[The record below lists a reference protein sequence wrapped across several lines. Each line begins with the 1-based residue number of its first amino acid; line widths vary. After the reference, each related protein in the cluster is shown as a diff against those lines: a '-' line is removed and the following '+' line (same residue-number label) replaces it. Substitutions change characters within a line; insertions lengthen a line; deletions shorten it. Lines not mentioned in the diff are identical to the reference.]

1 MLIEPFISEF
11 IFTMCEHVARGVNIS
26 AITRQL
32 DAIKDGKFFT
42 KPDCDQ
48 CSKRGAEVWL
58 CLSCGFRGC
67 GRLDNGHMITHYEV
81 NKHPISMNLR
91 TTMIWCYEC
100 DDEVLGDSMDNV
112 RSLVTRTIARLS
124 GKKKVA
130 AGSAT
135 PPTTT
140 TRSEKSLKGCRGIVN
155 IGNTC
160 FLAASMQCLSHTPPF
175 QKILRHC
182 PPFIESSN
190 AQQKLVKAIR
200 DFFVEQWGDPWSTT
214 SRAGGAFT
222 SPVNPDDILTCVQ
235 RINSLFH
242 GYQQHDSQ
250 EFLRFLLCTI
260 HEEVRRKVKPSDVKI
275 LSTIIT
281 SPVLS
286 STASPGTKQP
296 AGDPSATTS
305 RDVYTSLI
313 SDVFMGQT
321 CSTVTCLECHKDSKC
336 IEDFYDLSLPIPTES
351 FTSKKG
357 DESNVSNSSWFLT
370 KARSLFGLSSNDS
383 PVSITDCLTQF
394 TRTEK
399 LTDSNS
405 YNCETCKRKTES
417 LKRISIH
424 RLPEILVLHLKRFR
438 HDGGYYGGSKI
449 TKTVTFPVASDFD
462 LSPFVSDIQPPAL
475 STKYRLCGFVV
486 HMGSLSGGHYIA
498 YCRHKTTGQWFCFD
512 DSRVTPV
519 NDIAVIESAEPY
531 VMFFQKVAEK
541 TTIRER
547 KTLKTDPVICGT
559 NGPSLYL
566 PRRWVCAVK
575 TMATIPPIANNDL
588 VCPHFHPSTMSEE
601 IARMQFQQVSTEF
614 ANRAINR
621 YGVLGLTSDL
631 LGIDKC
637 LKCEEWIKCYNH
649 RLAAEHKLV
658 SSLDTKGIEA
668 GQVWFYIDSA
678 WITTWRAY
686 LKQGAIVDR
695 NKACDPG
702 PIDNKELDKKMKAK
716 DTKVKMTTDFVAVNH
731 KVWSVFV
738 HFHGSVGPSITRDSL
753 DPNSTSG
760 SEIGQRGSS
769 EETAE
774 SLGIDSDTL
783 AKIKALRGA
792 GA

>member
-1 MLIEPFISEF
+1 
-11 IFTMCEHVARGVNIS
+11 MCEHIRTGVNMD
-26 AITRQL
+26 AITHQL
-32 DAIKDGKFFT
+32 ESIKDGKFFT
-42 KPDCDQ
+42 KPDCDK

-81 NKHPISMNLR
+81 NSHSISMNLR

-100 DDEVLGDSMDNV
+100 DDEVLGESLDNV
-112 RSLVTRTIARLS
+112 RALVTKTISRLS
-124 GKKKVA
+124 GKKSGRSSNA
-130 AGSAT
+130 AGSVT
-135 PPTTT
+135 PT

-182 PPFIESSN
+182 PPFIESAN

-200 DFFVEQWGDPWSTT
+200 DFFVQQWGDPWGVNK
-214 SRAGGAFT
+214 GGVGSSGA
-222 SPVNPDDILTCVQ
+222 VNPDDILTCVQ

-286 STASPGTKQP
+286 SAASPGTKPPSSSDTP
-296 AGDPSATTS
+296 ADAP
-305 RDVYTSLI
+305 RDVYTSMI

-321 CSTVTCLECHKDSKC
+321 CSTVTCLECRKDSKC
-336 IEDFYDLSLPIPTES
+336 IEDFYDLSLPIPSEPIV
-351 FTSKKG
+351 SKRSG
-357 DESNVSNSSWFLT
+357 EEPAAPVSTSSWFFS
-370 KARSLFGLSSNDS
+370 KARSLFGLGSGEP
-383 PVSITDCLTQF
+383 PVTISDCLAQF

-405 YNCETCKRKTES
+405 YNCETCKKKTES

-462 LSPFVSDIQPPAL
+462 LGPFVSDNQRNV

-519 NDIAVIESAEPY
+519 NDIGVIESAEPY

-559 NGPSLYL
+559 SKGPSLYL
-566 PRRWVCAVK
+566 PRRWLCAVK

-588 VCPHFHPSTMSEE
+588 ICPHFHPSTMSEE
-601 IARMQFQQVSTEF
+601 IARMLFQPVSSEF

-631 LGIDKC
+631 LAIDKC
-637 LKCEEWIKCYNH
+637 LTCEEWIKSYNH
-649 RLAAEHKLV
+649 RLTVEHKLV
-658 SSLDTKGIEA
+658 SSLDTKGIDA

-678 WITTWRAY
+678 WIGAWRAY
-686 LKQGAIVDR
+686 LKHGAIVDR
-695 NKACDPG
+695 NRACDPG
-702 PIDNKELDKKMKAK
+702 PIDNKELDKKIKSK
-716 DTKVKMTTDFVAVNH
+716 DGKVKMTTDFVAVNH

-738 HFHGSVGPSITRDSL
+738 HFHGCVGPVITRDSL
-753 DPNSTSG
+753 DPNSSSG
-760 SEIGQRGSS
+760 AEVGLKGNSEDS
-769 EETAE
+769 TE
-774 SLGIDSDTL
+774 SLGIDVETL
-783 AKIKALRGA
+783 GKIKAVRGTA
-792 GA
+792 V